1 MKKIIAI
8 CLLLAL
14 SLPLFAGCADLRPA
28 REPAVT
34 TMPWE
39 DPTLSEEDRKI
50 REITDPEIIKLYGT
64 TDFSNFTIDIYDN
77 VKDHNSTSE
86 PRYSVYYR
94 FELCGIRTEE
104 QTRVELNSDFT
115 VADVKPYDNRV
126 YSSLQ
131 NKKTIDAIQTAKAK
145 IEEKVKDYDESRHYY
160 YAIDDEGYLCLK
172 MEMIV
177 YRAPDDPDTSG
188 CGDHDHKMYSER
200 VCKIN

>member
-50 REITDPEIIKLYGT
+50 RVIADPEIIKLYNT

-94 FELCGIRTEE
+94 FQLCGIRTEE

-115 VADVKPYDNRV
+115 IANVRPYDHGV

-131 NKKTIDAIQTAKAK
+131 NKDTARAVQAAKAK
-145 IEEKVKDYDESRHYY
+145 IEEESPYSIDESEYY
-160 YAIDDEGYLCLK
+160 YDIDDDGYLYLK
-172 MEMIV
+172 VELIV
-177 YRAPDDPDTSG
+177 QRAPDDLNTGG
-188 CGDHDHKMYSER
+188 CGDHDHIFYSER